1 MREELLGYYER
12 ELAYLRQRGA
22 EFAQKYPK
30 IAGRLQL
37 EADKCEDPHVERMI
51 EAFAFLAGRLRLK
64 VDDEFPEITES
75 FLNIL
80 YPHYLAPIPSMAI
93 AQFTLEPGS
102 LTTGYDLARGTKL
115 YSRPIQGT
123 PCRFRTTHPVTLWPI
138 EVTSASL
145 ESLDPVNARG
155 RWEEAVIRVSLQC
168 VNNTTLGEL
177 KGGED
182 KRPPETLRFY
192 LNGEPQLVYPLYE
205 MIFNQATRVEL
216 RTTRLGKSSGHTGP
230 LTGKAATAATVVLP
244 ADSIKQ
250 VGFGETEALLPYSA
264 RSFAGY
270 RLLSEYFALP
280 EKFLFFDVTGLDKAV
295 QANFG
300 DQFEIL
306 IYLRDVAPPR
316 ASVTANTF
324 QLMCAPV
331 VNLFEAVA
339 EPIHLTREQHEY
351 HVIAD
356 VRRQMATE
364 IYSVNSVTAV
374 DSSLRQVRHFQPF
387 YSLRHT
393 YGHDGESAFWQ
404 ATRRQSQRADDAGT
418 EVYLSLVDLAF
429 NPHVPAAETITVHAT
444 CTNRDL
450 PGELPFG
457 GREAD
462 LDVEGAG
469 PLTRVRCLT
478 KPTVSRRPPLRRGA
492 QWRLISHLSLNHLS
506 LVSPDSDGSPH
517 ALQEVLYLYD
527 FLDSLATRKQIMGIE
542 KVTSNRVVRQ
552 TGSRI
557 GAGLVRGLETT
568 IEFDEEQYV
577 GSGVFLFASV
587 LERFLGLYASVNSFN
602 QLVAKSKQR
611 EGYLKRWA
619 PRTGEQIL
627 L

>member
-1 MREELLGYYER
+1 MRDELLGYYER

-64 VDDEFPEITES
+64 IDDDFPEITES

-93 AQFTLEPGS
+93 AQFAVEPGS
-102 LTTGYDLARGTKL
+102 LTTGYHIARGTKL

-123 PCRFRTTHPVTLWPI
+123 PCRFRTCHPVTLWPI

-145 ESLDPVNARG
+145 ESVDPVDARG
-155 RWEEAVIRVSLQC
+155 RWEEAVIKISLQC
-168 VNNTTLGEL
+168 LNNTTVADL
-177 KGGED
+177 KSGED
-182 KRPPETLRFY
+182 NVPLQTLRFY
-192 LNGEPQLVYPLYE
+192 LNGEPQLSYPLYE
-205 MIFNQATRVEL
+205 MIFNQATRIEL
-216 RTTRLGKSSGHTGP
+216 RTTRIGRSSGQTGA
-230 LTGKAATAATVVLP
+230 LAGKYATPVTIVLP
-244 ADSIKQ
+244 PESIKQ
-250 VGFGETEALLPYSA
+250 VGFEAGEALLPYTE

-280 EKFLFFDVTGLDKAV
+280 EKFLFFDITGLEKAAR
-295 QANFG
+295 ANFG

-306 IYLRDVAPPR
+306 IYLREIAPPR
-316 ASVTANTF
+316 AAVTAKTF
-324 QLMCAPV
+324 QLMCTPI
-331 VNLFEAVA
+331 VNLFDAIA
-339 EPIHLTREQHEY
+339 EPIQLTREQHEY

-356 VRRQMATE
+356 VRRQTATE
-364 IYSVNSVTAV
+364 IYSINTVSALDT
-374 DSSLRQVRHFQPF
+374 SLRQAREFQPF

-393 YGHDGESAFWQ
+393 YGSDVDGAFWY
-404 ATRRQSQRADDAGT
+404 ATRRPSQRADDAGT
-418 EVYLSLVDLAF
+418 EVYLSLVDQGF
-429 NPHVPAAETITVHAT
+429 NPHLPTAETITVHAT
-444 CTNRDL
+444 CSNRDL

-457 GREAD
+457 GRDAD

-469 PLTRVRCLT
+469 PLARVRCLT
-478 KPTVSRRPPLRRGA
+478 KPTVSRRPPPRRGT
-492 QWRLISHLSLNHLS
+492 QWRLISHLALNHLS
-506 LVSPDSDGSPH
+506 LVSSEAPGSPQ

-527 FLDSLATRKQIMGIE
+527 FLDSLATRKQIIGIDR
-542 KVTSNRVVRQ
+542 VSSNRVVRQ

-557 GAGLVRGLETT
+557 GAGLIRGLETT
-568 IEFDEEQYV
+568 IEFDEDQYV

-602 QLVAKSKQR
+602 QLVARTKQR
-611 EGYLKRWA
+611 EGHLKRWP

>member
-1 MREELLGYYER
+1 MRDELLGYYER

-64 VDDEFPEITES
+64 VDDEFPEVTES
-75 FLNIL
+75 FLNVL

-93 AQFTLEPGS
+93 AQFAVEPGS
-102 LTTGYDLARGTKL
+102 LTTGYHLEQATKL
-115 YSRPIQGT
+115 YSRPIKGT
-123 PCRFRTTHPVTLWPI
+123 PCRFRTCYPVTLWPI
-138 EVTSASL
+138 EITSASL
-145 ESLDPVNARG
+145 ESPNPLNTRG
-155 RWEEAVIRVSLQC
+155 RWEDAVIQINIQC
-168 VNNTTLGEL
+168 LNNTTVAEL
-177 KGGED
+177 KTGEE
-182 KRPPETLRFY
+182 KRPLDTLRFY
-192 LNGEPQLVYPLYE
+192 LNGEPQLTYPLYE
-205 MIFNQATRVEL
+205 MIFNQVTKVEL
-216 RTTRLGKSSGHTGP
+216 RTTRFGKSSGQTRQLSEGLANP
-230 LTGKAATAATVVLP
+230 ASIVLP
-244 ADSIKQ
+244 PESIKQ
-250 VGFGETEALLPYSA
+250 VGFDSNEALLPYTA
-264 RSFAGY
+264 RSFTGY

-280 EKFLFFDVTGLDKAV
+280 EKFLFFDITGLDEATRK
-295 QANFG
+295 NFG

-306 IYLRDVAPPR
+306 IHLRDVAPPR
-316 ASVTANTF
+316 GTINANTF
-324 QLMCAPV
+324 QLMCTPI
-331 VNLFEAVA
+331 VNLFEAIA

-351 HVIAD
+351 HVLAD
-356 VRRQMATE
+356 VRRQTATE
-364 IYSVNSVTAV
+364 IYSINAVTAV
-374 DSSLRQVRHFQPF
+374 DASLRQAREFQPF

-393 YGHDGESAFWQ
+393 FGAENETAFWY
-404 ATRRQSQRADDAGT
+404 ANRRPSQRAEDSGT
-418 EVYLSLVDLAF
+418 EVYLSLVDQGF
-429 NPHVPAAETITVHAT
+429 NPHVPAVETITVHAT

-450 PGELPFG
+450 PAELPFG

-469 PLTRVRCLT
+469 PLARVRCLT
-478 KPTVSRRPPLRRGA
+478 KPTASRRPPSRRGA

-506 LVSPDSDGSPH
+506 LVSSDSQGSPE
-517 ALQEVLYLYD
+517 ALQEILYLYD
-527 FLDSLATRKQIMGIE
+527 FLDSLATRKQIIGIN

-568 IEFDEEQYV
+568 IEFDEDQYV

-611 EGYLKRWA
+611 EGYLKRWP
-619 PRTGEQIL
+619 PRTGEQIVL
-627 L
+627 

>member
-1 MREELLGYYER
+1 MRDELLGYYER

-22 EFAQKYPK
+22 EFAKKYPK

-93 AQFTLEPGS
+93 AQFALEPGS
-102 LTTGYDLARGTKL
+102 LTTGYHLPRGTKL
-115 YSRPIQGT
+115 YSRPIHGT
-123 PCRFRTTHPVTLWPI
+123 PCRFHTTHPVTLWPI

-145 ESLDPVNARG
+145 ESLDPVDARG
-155 RWEEAVIRVSLQC
+155 RWEEAVIKVSLQC
-168 VNNTTLGEL
+168 LNNTTFSEL
-177 KGGED
+177 RGGED
-182 KRPPETLRFY
+182 KLPPETLRFY
-192 LNGEPQLVYPLYE
+192 INGEPQLTYPLYE
-205 MIFNQATRVEL
+205 MIFNQATRIEL
-216 RTTRLGKSSGHTGP
+216 RTTKIGKPSEQT
-230 LTGKAATAATVVLP
+230 ATSATTVTLVLRP
-244 ADSIKQ
+244 DNIKQ
-250 VGFGETEALLPYSA
+250 VGFENSDALLPYTA

-280 EKFLFFDVTGLDKAV
+280 EKFLFFDVTGLDEAIR
-295 QANFG
+295 ANFG

-306 IYLRDVAPPR
+306 IYLQNVTPPR
-316 ASVTANTF
+316 SSVTANTF
-324 QLMCAPV
+324 QLMCTPI
-331 VNLFEAVA
+331 VNLFETIA

-351 HVIAD
+351 HVVAD
-356 VRRQMATE
+356 VRRQTATE
-364 IYSVNSVTAV
+364 VYSINSVSSA
-374 DSSLRQVRHFQPF
+374 DSSLRQVRNFQPF

-393 YGHDGESAFWQ
+393 YGHETDSAFWY
-404 ATRRQSQRADDAGT
+404 ATRRQSQRPDDSGT
-418 EVYLSLVDLAF
+418 EMYLSLVDQDF
-429 NPHVPAAETITVHAT
+429 NPHVPATETITVHAT

-469 PLTRVRCLT
+469 PLARVHCLT
-478 KPTVSRRPPLRRGA
+478 KPTISRRPPARRGA
-492 QWRLISHLSLNHLS
+492 QWRLISHLALNHVS
-506 LVSPDSDGSPH
+506 LVSPEATGSPE

-542 KVTSNRVVRQ
+542 NVTSTRVVRQ

-587 LERFLGLYASVNSFN
+587 LERFLGLYASINSFN
-602 QLVAKSKQR
+602 QLVAKTKQR
-611 EGYLKRWA
+611 EGYLKRWS

>member
-1 MREELLGYYER
+1 MRDELLGYYER
-12 ELAYLRQRGA
+12 ELAYLRQRGG

-75 FLNIL
+75 FLNVL

-93 AQFTLEPGS
+93 AQFALEAGS
-102 LTTGYDLARGTKL
+102 LTSGYELERGTKL
-115 YSRPIQGT
+115 YSRPVNGT
-123 PCRFRTTHPVTLWPI
+123 PCRFRTCYPVTLWPI
-138 EVTSASL
+138 AVTSASL
-145 ESLDPVNARG
+145 ESANPVDARG
-155 RWEEAVIRVSLQC
+155 RWEEAAIRISLQC
-168 VNNTTLGEL
+168 LNNTTVGEL
-177 KGGED
+177 KVGEG
-182 KRPPETLRFY
+182 KRPIESLRFY
-192 LNGEPQLVYPLYE
+192 LNGEPQLTHALYE
-205 MIFNQATRVEL
+205 MIFNNETRVEV
-216 RTTRLGKSSGHTGP
+216 RGAGKTSI
-230 LTGKAATAATVVLP
+230 VLP
-244 ADSIKQ
+244 NGSIKP
-250 VGFGETEALLPYSA
+250 VGFDATEALLPYTA

-280 EKFLFFDVTGLDKAV
+280 EKFLFFDVTGLDEAAR
-295 QANFG
+295 ANFG
-300 DQFEIL
+300 DQFEIV
-306 IYLRDVAPPR
+306 IHLRDVTPPR
-316 ASVTANTF
+316 AAVSAGTF
-324 QLMCAPV
+324 QLMCTPI
-331 VNLFEAVA
+331 VNLFDAIA
-339 EPIHLTREQHEY
+339 EPIQLTREQHEY

-356 VRRQMATE
+356 VRRQTATE
-364 IYSVNSVTAV
+364 IYSINSVTAV
-374 DSSLRQVRHFQPF
+374 DSSLRQTREFQPF

-393 YGHDGESAFWQ
+393 FGAEAENAFWY
-404 ATRRQSQRADDAGT
+404 ASRRSSQRVDDAGT
-418 EVYLSLVDLAF
+418 EVYLSLVDQGF
-429 NPHVPAAETITVHAT
+429 NPHVPAVETITVHAT

-469 PLTRVRCLT
+469 PLARVRCLT
-478 KPTVSRRPPLRRGA
+478 KPTLSRRPQARRGA
-492 QWRLISHLSLNHLS
+492 HWRLISHLSLNHLS
-506 LVSPDSDGSPH
+506 LVNSDPPGSPH

-527 FLDSLATRKQIMGIE
+527 FLDSLATRKQIMGITS
-542 KVTSNRVVRQ
+542 VTSSRVVRQ

-568 IEFDEEQYV
+568 IEFDEDQYV

-602 QLVAKSKQR
+602 QLVAKSRQR